1 MGIKFRDNP
10 PPPPPG
16 GGGGNEKPAPQV
28 AVREKQLIGGGGAVS
43 GGQFMQSLT
52 PQPQTARKNVLDAAR
67 DSAARLN
74 RGWDRAGAVGAMA
87 AGAGEV
93 ARGAGN
99 ILDRVRKK

>member
-52 PQPQTARKNVLDAAR
+52 PQPTRGNVLDAMKN
-67 DSAARLN
+67 SAARL
-74 RGWDRAGAVGAMA
+74 
-87 AGAGEV
+87 GEV